1 MKKRVGT
8 IMKVLITGEHLPVLT
23 VNLDSKDIIFTE
35 NDVTTISLMS
45 PDIKKE
51 TISTAK
57 RLNPFFSKLIFGDA
71 KVLDQYTATK
81 AESVMAFSAPLPGQI
96 VTLNISKS
104 KPIVIKK
111 GSLIAFTKGISIN
124 PRKKFNLWDAL
135 FGNDDLA
142 LQVLSGQGTA
152 YILVDKDAK
161 TYTLTKG
168 KALSFDQAAVAYM
181 DASMTLMV
189 KRTNI
194 FKAFFFGGNDVIKY
208 KVTGPGKIVTQNANY
223 QRM

>member
-1 MKKRVGT
+1 
-8 IMKVLITGEHLPVLT
+8 MKVSITGEHLPVLT
-23 VNLDSKDIIFTE
+23 LTLGSKDIIYTE
-35 NDVTTISLMS
+35 NDVTTISLIA
-45 PDIKKE
+45 PEITKK
-51 TISTAK
+51 TISTAY

-96 VTLNISKS
+96 VTLTITKS

-111 GSLIAFTKGISIN
+111 GSLIAFTQGIMVN
-124 PRKKFNLWDAL
+124 PRKKFNVWDAL

-181 DASMTLMV
+181 KLSRKTLTT
-189 KRTNI
+189 KGCKITLWI
-194 FKAFFFGGNDVIKY
+194 IKHY
-208 KVTGPGKIVTQNANY
+208 SINT
-223 QRM
+223 